1 MEGKSIFRKEALD
14 NIKNQWLGKA
24 LLISSCPSW
33 LVAILSGLFFLI
45 IMAGIIFG
53 QYTRRINV
61 DGEIISLQQA
71 ITIYAPQ
78 QGVVTRTFLQ
88 TGQRVNKGEPLY
100 EIDVSRTT
108 SSGNVSARGAEAINY
123 QLTLIEQIIE
133 KTEQNKQSSLNSL
146 QQQLAQ
152 YRQAYKKSQELISSA
167 GRGLQDMQKSMGNY
181 DDYLRKGLINKEQF
195 NNQRYLFYQQQSSW
209 QSLNTQLIQEG
220 LKIISLET
228 DIATQSADF
237 DNKAAEYALKRSEL
251 QRELAEVN
259 ASGTLIITAPEEGN
273 IENMVY
279 TAGQM
284 VAAGDSLAQLMP
296 GGRPQ
301 FLLVLWLPD
310 SSVPYVSPGDAVNL
324 RYDAY
329 PFQKFGQF
337 PGRIKSVSRIPASA
351 KELMMYSSIAP
362 AVNNGAGQAY
372 YKTIIELAAD
382 SFRFRGESMNWS
394 NGMKAQATLFLE
406 RRPLYQWI
414 LSPYYDI
421 RRSLGGPV

>member
-1 MEGKSIFRKEALD
+1 M
-14 NIKNQWLGKA
+14 
-24 LLISSCPSW
+24 
-33 LVAILSGLFFLI
+33 
-45 IMAGIIFG
+45 
-53 QYTRRINV
+53 
-61 DGEIISLQQA
+61 
-71 ITIYAPQ
+71 
-78 QGVVTRTFLQ
+78 
-88 TGQRVNKGEPLY
+88 
-100 EIDVSRTT
+100 
-108 SSGNVSARGAEAINY
+108 
-123 QLTLIEQIIE
+123 
-133 KTEQNKQSSLNSL
+133 
-146 QQQLAQ
+146 
-152 YRQAYKKSQELISSA
+152 
-167 GRGLQDMQKSMGNY
+167 
-181 DDYLRKGLINKEQF
+181 
-195 NNQRYLFYQQQSSW
+195 

-220 LKIISLET
+220 LQVISLET
-228 DIATQSADF
+228 EIATQSADF